1 MKQSYK
7 HLSLAEPEEIAV
19 WKAEGLSIREI
30 ARRLERDVS
39 SVSREL
45 KRNAPPL
52 RPGRY
57 LPARAHLRSTQ
68 RNQLSRTHLRLKKP
82 GIRQHVLR
90 KLHQGFSPEQIAG
103 QLRLENSKLFISHE
117 AVYQFIYSEARN
129 LIPLLARSH
138 RKRLRRWHSHKH
150 RKSHIPE
157 RTPITQRPAIV
168 QTRRQFGHWEAD
180 TIISRKSKA
189 SLLVMVERKSRLV
202 KLAWLPQKSAS
213 KTRAAIN
220 RRLTLFPKGLR
231 RTITYDNG
239 SENIEHLQVNN
250 LLGTRSFFCLPFHSW
265 EKGTVENTNGLVRRF
280 YPKKT
285 DFATITPANV
295 RRVERALNSRP
306 RKCLRFKTPEQVF
319 RLGVALT
326 G

>member
-1 MKQSYK
+1 M
-7 HLSLAEPEEIAV
+7 
-19 WKAEGLSIREI
+19 
-30 ARRLERDVS
+30 
-39 SVSREL
+39 
-45 KRNAPPL
+45 
-52 RPGRY
+52 
-57 LPARAHLRSTQ
+57 
-68 RNQLSRTHLRLKKP
+68 
-82 GIRQHVLR
+82 
-90 KLHQGFSPEQIAG
+90 
-103 QLRLENSKLFISHE
+103 
-117 AVYQFIYSEARN
+117 
-129 LIPLLARSH
+129 
-138 RKRLRRWHSHKH
+138 
-150 RKSHIPE
+150 
-157 RTPITQRPAIV
+157 
-168 QTRRQFGHWEAD
+168 
-180 TIISRKSKA
+180 
-189 SLLVMVERKSRLV
+189 